1 MTSIDLVT
9 FPGSRLAVAQPNPS
23 IAQHGG
29 GRLADRHDGG
39 GQVGGASP
47 PAGAAAPGGGEGV
60 LWGLTSVQR
69 GVCEA
74 EAMNSI
80 QIADETFV
88 AADGARVAAAVAD
101 QSSWR
106 RWWPD
111 LQLRVVEDRAEKGIR
126 WTVTGALTGTMEIWL
141 EPSLD
146 GVVLHY
152 FLHAEPTGLAAWQL
166 AKLNLAKM
174 THRRR
179 VAGKK
184 MAFEVKMTLE
194 RSRPVGVS
202 PVV

>member
-1 MTSIDLVT
+1 
-9 FPGSRLAVAQPNPS
+9 
-23 IAQHGG
+23 
-29 GRLADRHDGG
+29 
-39 GQVGGASP
+39 
-47 PAGAAAPGGGEGV
+47 
-60 LWGLTSVQR
+60 
-69 GVCEA
+69 
-74 EAMNSI
+74 MNSI

-88 AADGARVAAAVAD
+88 AADPVEVGRAVGDAA
-101 QSSWR
+101 SWR

-111 LQLRVVEDRAEKGIR
+111 LLLTVVEDRADKGHR
-126 WTVTGALTGTMEIWL
+126 WTVAGALTGTMEIWL

-152 FLHAEPTGLAAWQL
+152 FLHAEPSGVAAWQL

-184 MAFEVKMTLE
+184 MAFEVKTTLE